1 MFVVIASLAAVGGSW
16 AVSANQY
23 GRWAALALL
32 ALFGLTLLIPSL
44 ADRLTRPLV
53 ALGARLS
60 EQAGP
65 GGRSGIGG
73 SLLLGVATGLLWA
86 PCAGPILGLILT
98 GAALQGA
105 NVGTSLLL
113 VAYALGAATSLALAL
128 LVGGRVFKAMTRS
141 LHAGEWIKRAL
152 GALVLVAVVA
162 IALGADTGFLARAS
176 LTSTNRIEQVL
187 LDRFGMDSVA
197 KSGDKSL
204 KDEGPMPSLDGA
216 AAWINSPPLTR
227 ESLRGKVVLIDFWT
241 YSCINC
247 LRTVPYVRAW
257 AERYRKDGLVVIG
270 VHSPEFAFE
279 KDLGNV
285 RKAVRDLN
293 ITYPVAVDNDRT
305 IWRAFE
311 NHYWPA
317 HYFIDARGRI
327 RYFHFGEGGY
337 AESERVIQRLLAEV
351 SPDKSFAGAVAV
363 TVNGEGVEEAAS
375 GDDDLR
381 SPETYIGFGRTKGS
395 VSQPAQ
401 RGNRSIEYTA
411 SPAALGQWGLAGQ
424 WTVTQEYGR
433 ADKPGARILYRFRA
447 RDVHLVLGPS
457 PDGRPIR
464 FRVTI
469 DGKPPGPAHGLD
481 IDAAG
486 NGTVTEQRLY
496 QLVRFARLGGT
507 HDFAIEFLDPGVEA
521 FSFTF
526 G

>member
-1 MFVVIASLAAVGGSW
+1 
-16 AVSANQY
+16 
-23 GRWAALALL
+23 
-32 ALFGLTLLIPSL
+32 
-44 ADRLTRPLV
+44 
-53 ALGARLS
+53 
-60 EQAGP
+60 
-65 GGRSGIGG
+65 
-73 SLLLGVATGLLWA
+73 
-86 PCAGPILGLILT
+86 
-98 GAALQGA
+98 
-105 NVGTSLLL
+105 
-113 VAYALGAATSLALAL
+113 
-128 LVGGRVFKAMTRS
+128 
-141 LHAGEWIKRAL
+141 
-152 GALVLVAVVA
+152 
-162 IALGADTGFLARAS
+162 
-176 LTSTNRIEQVL
+176 
-187 LDRFGMDSVA
+187 
-197 KSGDKSL
+197 
-204 KDEGPMPSLDGA
+204 MPSLDGA

-257 AERYRKDGLVVIG
+257 AERYRKDGLEVIG

-496 QLVRFARLGGT
+496 QLVRFARLGET